1 MNYTGCPA
9 IGVQTEKFP
18 LLPDE
23 SNGLKHLEAGSCAAI
38 PARFHN
44 TKNTRRYGCR
54 TKDCIVVFLSP
65 H

>member
-1 MNYTGCPA
+1 MNCIGRPA
-9 IGVQTEKFP
+9 MGVRTEKYF
-18 LLPDE
+18 LLPNE
-23 SNGLKHLEAGSCAAI
+23 SNGLKHLEAGSCVAI

-44 TKNTRRYGCR
+44 TKNIKRYGCR